1 MRILMTF
8 MAGKNDG
15 LCLRADSHLPQISAI
30 LLLIRKADIMC
41 KKFTPDELNKMDHK
55 TKNDVIYQ
63 MQDRLDRLEQNY
75 ENLIEQIRLAGQQ
88 RLISQDSFLF
98 LMKQKRIM
106 MKQPKSQ
113 PWKMSLIHPERQYE
127 SLREKASVKK
137 T

>member
-1 MRILMTF
+1 MT
-8 MAGKNDG
+8 DS
-15 LCLRADSHLPQISAI
+15 CLRADPHLPQISAI

-88 RLISQDSFLF
+88 RFGRQTEKLDDIAGQLSF
-98 LMKQKRIM
+98 LMKQKR
-106 MKQPKSQ
+106 
-113 PWKMSLIHPERQYE
+113 L
-127 SLREKASVKK
+127 
-137 T
+137 

>member
-88 RLISQDSFLF
+88 RFG
-98 LMKQKRIM
+98 
-106 MKQPKSQ
+106 
-113 PWKMSLIHPERQYE
+113 RQT
-127 SLREKASVKK
+127 EKLDDIAGL
-137 T
+137 